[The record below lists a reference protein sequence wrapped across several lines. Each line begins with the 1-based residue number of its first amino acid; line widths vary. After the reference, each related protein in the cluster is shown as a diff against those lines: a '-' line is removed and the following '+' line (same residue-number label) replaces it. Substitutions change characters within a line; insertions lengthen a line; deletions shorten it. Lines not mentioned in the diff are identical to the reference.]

1 MLNDKQN
8 SCNDIN
14 KYKNK
19 LKSCLEYLYNDDN
32 KVSLAVDFFNGEES
46 NFKDSPDDIKIRIL
60 KGGSYKIKG
69 YYLENNNLQDIRGA
83 SVLLTYVEE
92 TVIPKMIST
101 KFNESCII
109 YCGGGNIFA
118 VLPEDCPTDFNIDLE
133 REAQKYLISGNIAYY
148 LSEPM
153 NISQLLG
160 DNYRLNMVMIENAL
174 DERKKTKIY
183 NNPSMESS
191 IFTAKGVSLIDS
203 LTINPKKYPLIDKT
217 CICDH
222 CNSKIA
228 KYQANYEK
236 LCASCLH
243 KNIVGRHT
251 KKSKYVIEYEDYT
264 GQKADVVQS
273 LSDIDENYIAIVYG
287 DGNNMGGIIQNLNK
301 ITDMMQ
307 FSNTVKNV
315 ANQSVF
321 SAMKDNYITKFEVVG
336 LGGDDVFVIVEA
348 KKSIKFALSLIK
360 YYNQDFKEKY
370 EENPS
375 TMAVGIAIAKT
386 NTPVK
391 IILEQAEEELSKA
404 KKLCKEKVLAGE
416 QDTGALSFTIIDS
429 YEGNNENLT
438 LDYGAK
444 NTLLPYETETA
455 EKIISYVDKI
465 KKPSISKTKIYN
477 LSEGFKKA
485 ESIDEAKLFFNYM
498 NAKEKDKDNRIE
510 LPSLPNFE
518 LDNAFYTKNGEIL
531 YLWDDIINLLDYT
544 DGGTFNEKEL
554 QHKG

>member
-1 MLNDKQN
+1 MLNDKQT

-19 LKSCLEYLYNDDN
+19 LKSCLKYLYNDDN

-92 TVIPKMIST
+92 TVIPKMISI

-148 LSEPM
+148 LSKPM
-153 NISQLLG
+153 NISQILG

-228 KYQANYEK
+228 KYQANYEN

-243 KNIVGRHT
+243 KNIVGKHT
-251 KKSKYVIEYEDYT
+251 KKSKYISEYKKYT
-264 GQKADVVQS
+264 KQEADVVQS
-273 LSDIDENYIAIVYG
+273 LSDIDKDYIAIVYG

-315 ANQSVF
+315 ANKSVF
-321 SAMKDNYITKFEVVG
+321 SAMKDNNIKKFEVVG

-404 KKLCKEKVLAGE
+404 KKLCKEKVLAGG

-465 KKPSISKTKIYN
+465 KEPSISKTKIYN

-544 DGGTFNEKEL
+544 DGGTFNEEKL

>member
-1 MLNDKQN
+1 MLNDKQT

-148 LSEPM
+148 LSKPM

-228 KYQANYEK
+228 KYQANNEN

-251 KKSKYVIEYEDYT
+251 KKSKYISEYKKYT
-264 GQKADVVQS
+264 KQEADIVQS
-273 LSDIDENYIAIVYG
+273 LSDIDKDYIAIVYG

-315 ANQSVF
+315 ANKSVF
-321 SAMKDNYITKFEVVG
+321 SAMKDNNIKKFEVVG

-404 KKLCKEKVLAGE
+404 KKLCKEKVLAGG

-465 KKPSISKTKIYN
+465 KESSISKTKIYN

-544 DGGTFNEKEL
+544 DGGTFNEEKL